1 MGTPHQEEHQ
11 PKMSIKLMLCL
22 FASVAYATAASVDV
36 AERISMSDAENF
48 LSVVLPHLQCNS
60 NSDCAFLG
68 TGVCM
73 PLQSCSSN
81 SECTDESARFCTNVF
96 EWASA
101 PISLEMVDLFDA

>member
-1 MGTPHQEEHQ
+1 
-11 PKMSIKLMLCL
+11 MLCL

-60 NSDCAFLG
+60 NSDCAFKNMPYCNDCSILG

-96 EWASA
+96 GMGFCTHIA
-101 PISLEMVDLFDA
+101 